1 MRRGGMLLLV
11 IVFLILVLSVA
22 AFFVLR
28 GNFNIGGVSAGET
41 PAAQLATIVVLTQ
54 PVARDALIVDAA
66 LEEIPYPE
74 EKITASMFRTKAEVA
89 DVYYAKYPLVQGQ
102 PLTREV
108 ISERPGVLQE
118 GSDVAK
124 TIPAGMTAISLPISR
139 LGAVGFAIK
148 DGDRVNVIVT
158 TSFVDLDTS
167 FQSQLPN
174 YTAVATGTGILP
186 EQLPVTTI
194 KIESPGASSAFGRAE
209 LEPTLNQAVYIV
221 PSESQRPRLVSQMML
236 QNIQVLHVG
245 DFNLSGD
252 QTVAATATAQPSTEG
267 ATPAEGEQA
276 AAPKLPDIIT
286 LIVSPQEAVA
296 LTYIMFSK
304 ADITLAL
311 RSPDDPNL
319 LDTESVTLQYL
330 ISQYNIAL
338 PAKLPYGLSPRID
351 PAPTDV
357 ITP

>member
-1 MRRGGMLLLV
+1 MKRGGILLLV
-11 IVFLILVLSVA
+11 IVVLILILSVA
-22 AFFVLR
+22 AYFALQ
-28 GNFNIGGVSAGET
+28 GGISFGGAAET
-41 PAAQLATIVVLTQ
+41 PPPSLSTIVVMAQ
-54 PVARDALIVDAA
+54 PIARDELIVDAA

-74 EKITASMFRTKAEVA
+74 EKITASMFRTKGEVA

-174 YTAVATGTGILP
+174 YTAIVTGTGFLQD
-186 EQLPVTTI
+186 QLPI
-194 KIESPGASSAFGRAE
+194 LSIGIGSGGDASAFGRAE
-209 LEPTLNQAVYIV
+209 LEPTLNQAVYLV
-221 PSESQRPRLVSQMML
+221 PSESQRPRVVSQMIL

-245 DFNLSGD
+245 AFNLAGD
-252 QTVAATATAQPSTEG
+252 QTATQAETQEQPV
-267 ATPAEGEQA
+267 EGEEQA
-276 AAPKLPDIIT
+276 PPPVPDIVT
-286 LIVSPQEAVA
+286 LIVSPQEAVS
-296 LTYIMFSK
+296 LTYLMFSNVN
-304 ADITLAL
+304 ITLAL

-319 LDTESVTLQYL
+319 IDTESVTLQYL

-338 PAKLPYGLSPRID
+338 PAKLPYGLNPRID
-351 PAPTDV
+351 ALPVEPAP
-357 ITP
+357 